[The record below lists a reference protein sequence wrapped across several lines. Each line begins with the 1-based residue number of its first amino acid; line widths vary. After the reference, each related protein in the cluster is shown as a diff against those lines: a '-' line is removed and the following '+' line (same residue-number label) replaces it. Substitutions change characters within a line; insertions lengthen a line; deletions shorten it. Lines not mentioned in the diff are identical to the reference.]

1 MTTPRPFPAIRTP
14 RRVRHGYRQ
23 AINATP
29 DTVFPLLCPVRE
41 MDWLAGWRPH
51 WVLSAS
57 GVAERH
63 CVFQT
68 PGDDGPDAP
77 AAVWVVTRHD
87 PRALQV
93 EMVKVAPGH
102 TVTCLEVSLAPRG
115 SDGTW
120 AEVNYEFTAIGPAG
134 DRFLDACTPA
144 WYREFMQRWETA
156 MNHFLETGRALG

>member
-77 AAVWVVTRHD
+77 SILVDLVDEDGTHAAAG
-87 PRALQV
+87 ALSINV
-93 EMVKVAPGH
+93 NNVPPTA
-102 TVTCLEVSLAPRG
+102 SLSSAVFSDGRLLFRG
-115 SDGTW
+115 SPDT
-120 AEVNYEFTAIGPAG
+120 EN
-134 DRFLDACTPA
+134 
-144 WYREFMQRWETA
+144 
-156 MNHFLETGRALG
+156 